1 MLGHLHW
8 ACCDASTAD
17 PSCFYAVLCF
27 QRPELDSSDL
37 DDDFEESYQQ
47 TQVRHSGGFT
57 AAMA

>member
-1 MLGHLHW
+1 MLPLP
-8 ACCDASTAD
+8 TL
-17 PSCFYAVLCF
+17 SCFYAVLCF